1 MHIINKKNR
10 KEVLL
15 EKSKRLKN
23 FSGDKTLNAML
34 QLNRL
39 NLEMCKSSIKIKNRK
54 IGEKELLKE
63 LKKVYWKDERT

>member
-1 MHIINKKNR
+1 MHIINKKDR

-15 EKSKRLKN
+15 ERSKRLKN

-39 NLEMCKSSIKIKNRK
+39 NLEMCKSSIKIKNPK